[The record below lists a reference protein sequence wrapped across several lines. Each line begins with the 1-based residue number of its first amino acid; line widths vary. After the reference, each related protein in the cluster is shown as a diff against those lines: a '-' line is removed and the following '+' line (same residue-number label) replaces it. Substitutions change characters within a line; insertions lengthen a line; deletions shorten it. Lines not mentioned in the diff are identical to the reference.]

1 MLIRI
6 KTEVPLPRSILL
18 EQLPTYSGMDHSQP
32 SEPHGIELLR
42 DPLRNRGT
50 AYAPEERIGLG
61 LEGLLPAGV
70 ESLAQQTARAL
81 GNVRS
86 KSTPMEK
93 YLYLRSL
100 QDENE
105 TLFYRTVVDN
115 LEELLPIVYTPTVG
129 QACIEW
135 SRNCLRPRGLYISYR
150 QRGRIAQVLARSA
163 QPPVGIVV
171 VTDGSRILGLGDLGA
186 NGMGIP
192 IGKLALYTACAG
204 IPPQLCLPV
213 LLDAGCDNDALLRD
227 PMYLGERQRRLTGAA
242 YDEFVDEFVAAVGS
256 VLPGA
261 VLQFEDFS
269 NAHAFGLLERYR
281 KRLCC
286 FNDDIQGTGAMG
298 LAGLY
303 SSGRITGR
311 RLAGERILFM
321 GAGEACLGIGAMV
334 TAGLVHEGLLPEEAR
349 RRCLFFDSR
358 GAVVAAR
365 ADLSPQKR
373 AVAQERE
380 PPSDPLAAIEAF
392 RPTVLIGA
400 CSKSGAFSREM
411 IEAMARVNDRP
422 VILALSNPTSR
433 SECNAHDAY
442 TWSQGRAIF
451 ASGSAFEPVTFGSRT
466 QVPAQANNCYV
477 FPGLGLGLLAS
488 GATEATDEML
498 VAAARQLAAEVTH
511 ADLEQGRIFPPAA
524 RMRAV
529 AASVATVV
537 AAIAYERG
545 LATSPHKGNLRQEIA
560 AFMYEP
566 RYPESG
572 H

>member
-1 MLIRI
+1 MN
-6 KTEVPLPRSILL
+6 EA
-18 EQLPTYSGMDHSQP
+18 
-32 SEPHGIELLR
+32 SELQGIELLR

-50 AYAPEERIGLG
+50 AYALEERIHFG

-70 ESLAQQTARAL
+70 ESLEQQTARAL
-81 GNVRS
+81 ANVRS
-86 KSTPMEK
+86 QSTPMEK
-93 YLYLRSL
+93 YLYLRAL

-105 TLFYRTVVDN
+105 TLFYRIIVDN
-115 LEELLPIVYTPTVG
+115 LEELLPVIYTPTVG
-129 QACIEW
+129 QACSEW
-135 SRNCLRPRGLYISYR
+135 SRNCLRPRGLYISCR
-150 QRGRIAQVLARSA
+150 QRGRIAQVLGRSVQ
-163 QPPVGIVV
+163 QPVAVVV

-204 IPPQLCLPV
+204 IAPQFCLPV
-213 LLDAGCDNDALLRD
+213 LLDAGSDNDALLGD

-242 YDEFVDEFVAAVGS
+242 YDEFVDEFVSAVGS

-269 NAHAFGLLERYR
+269 TAHAFGLLERYR
-281 KRLCC
+281 KQLCC

-303 SSGRITGR
+303 ASGRITAR
-311 RLAGERILFM
+311 RLADERILFI

-334 TAGLVHEGLLPEEAR
+334 TAGLLHEGLLPEEAK

-365 ADLSPQKR
+365 TDLSPQKHV
-373 AVAQERE
+373 VAQHRE
-380 PPSDPLAAIEAF
+380 APSDPLAAIEAF

-400 CSKSGAFSREM
+400 CGKSGAFTPKM

-422 VILALSNPTSR
+422 VVLALSNPTSR
-433 SECNAHDAY
+433 SECTAHDAY
-442 TWSQGRAIF
+442 AWSKGRAIF
-451 ASGSAFEPVTFGSRT
+451 ASGSAFGLVTIGSQT
-466 QVPAQANNCYV
+466 HFPAQANNSYV
-477 FPGLGLGLLAS
+477 FPGVGLGLAAS
-488 GATEATDEML
+488 GAKEATDEMF

-511 ADLEQGRIFPPAA
+511 ADLEQGRIFPQVG

-529 AASVATVV
+529 AASLGTVV
-537 AAIAYERG
+537 AAFAYERG
-545 LATSPHKGNLRQEIA
+545 LGTKPHKGNLRKEIA

-566 RYPESG
+566 RYPRSVNSQPQTEGDKYEEGSV
-572 H
+572 

>member
-1 MLIRI
+1 
-6 KTEVPLPRSILL
+6 V
-18 EQLPTYSGMDHSQP
+18 
-32 SEPHGIELLR
+32 
-42 DPLRNRGT
+42 
-50 AYAPEERIGLG
+50 
-61 LEGLLPAGV
+61 
-70 ESLAQQTARAL
+70 
-81 GNVRS
+81 
-86 KSTPMEK
+86 
-93 YLYLRSL
+93 
-100 QDENE
+100 
-105 TLFYRTVVDN
+105 
-115 LEELLPIVYTPTVG
+115 
-129 QACIEW
+129 
-135 SRNCLRPRGLYISYR
+135 
-150 QRGRIAQVLARSA
+150 QR
-163 QPPVGIVV
+163 PVGIVV

-204 IPPQLCLPV
+204 IAPQCCLPV
-213 LLDAGCDNDALLRD
+213 LLDAGSDNDALLAD
-227 PMYLGERQRRLTGAA
+227 PTYLGERQRRLTGAA
-242 YDEFVDEFVAAVGS
+242 YDEFVDEFVSAVGS
-256 VLPGA
+256 VLPGT

-281 KRLCC
+281 QRICC
-286 FNDDIQGTGAMG
+286 FNDDIQGTGAMA

-303 SSGRITGR
+303 SSGRISGR
-311 RLAGERILFM
+311 RLSNERILFI
-321 GAGEACLGIGAMV
+321 GAGEACLGIGATV
-334 TAGLVHEGLLPEEAR
+334 TAGLLHEGLPAEEAK

-358 GAVVAAR
+358 GAVVASR

-373 AVAQERE
+373 LVAQDRE

-400 CSKSGAFSREM
+400 CGKSGAFTREL
-411 IEAMARVNDRP
+411 IEAMARVNERP
-422 VILALSNPTSR
+422 VVLALSNPTSH

-451 ASGSAFEPVTFGSRT
+451 ASGSAFEPVTVGSRT

-477 FPGLGLGLLAS
+477 FPGVGLGLLAS
-488 GATEATDEML
+488 GATRATDEMF

-511 ADLEQGRIFPPAA
+511 ADLEQGRIFPPPA

-537 AAIAYERG
+537 AAVAYERG
-545 LATSPHKGNLRQEIA
+545 LATGSHKGNLRKEIA

-572 H
+572 DAPQSVDREPDSMRSLT